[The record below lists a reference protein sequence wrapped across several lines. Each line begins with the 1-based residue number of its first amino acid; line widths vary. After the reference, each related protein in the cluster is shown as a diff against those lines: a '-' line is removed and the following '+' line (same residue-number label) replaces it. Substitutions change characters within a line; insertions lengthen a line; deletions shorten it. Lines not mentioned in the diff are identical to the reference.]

1 MQKSVKTLI
10 LRVIALIIYAYLAG
24 HGIFELVVHHHLE
37 TFLSGEGVL
46 IRAEVIMFIGLLW
59 HNNVMISIA
68 LVMLSTGNWLV
79 AVRYMKLLFIGG
91 MNLMTLLLVMY
102 YLLYAIACA
111 YILYVHIL
119 HPDNRLKTVGLIVLA
134 HMILLG
140 LRFLYVSVFNSV
152 IYGVLPVN
160 LLPQHYLATRAMSGV
175 IIGLRATLFDGLL
188 AALED

>member
-1 MQKSVKTLI
+1 
-10 LRVIALIIYAYLAG
+10 
-24 HGIFELVVHHHLE
+24 
-37 TFLSGEGVL
+37 
-46 IRAEVIMFIGLLW
+46 
-59 HNNVMISIA
+59 
-68 LVMLSTGNWLV
+68 
-79 AVRYMKLLFIGG
+79 
-91 MNLMTLLLVMY
+91 
-102 YLLYAIACA
+102 YAIACA

>member
-1 MQKSVKTLI
+1 
-10 LRVIALIIYAYLAG
+10 
-24 HGIFELVVHHHLE
+24 
-37 TFLSGEGVL
+37 
-46 IRAEVIMFIGLLW
+46 MFIGLLR

-188 AALED
+188 AAFED